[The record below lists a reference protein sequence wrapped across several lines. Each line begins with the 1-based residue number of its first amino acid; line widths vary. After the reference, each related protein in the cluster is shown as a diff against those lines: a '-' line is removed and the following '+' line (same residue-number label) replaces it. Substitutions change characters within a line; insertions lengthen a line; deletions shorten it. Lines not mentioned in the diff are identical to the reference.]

1 MISVRYGVTGWSGT
15 SSSVFFYGSR
25 SFVSR
30 RRSLLIGGS
39 LRIQF
44 AGFDNGPLFLAF
56 EHADLVF
63 ELNDL
68 LLLKLHRFDELRND
82 TEQLLNQRS
91 LFRLR
96 DIRQSQFHWRRT

>member
-1 MISVRYGVTGWSGT
+1 MFGDYQFT
-15 SSSVFFYGSR
+15 
-25 SFVSR
+25 
-30 RRSLLIGGS
+30 RSLSVNLPFPT
-39 LRIQF
+39 LARRTF
-44 AGFDNGPLFLAF
+44 NNGPLFLAF

-96 DIRQSQFHWRRT
+96 DIRQSQFHWRRTR

>member
-1 MISVRYGVTGWSGT
+1 MPIVVCLG
-15 SSSVFFYGSR
+15 
-25 SFVSR
+25 
-30 RRSLLIGGS
+30 
-39 LRIQF
+39 IQF

-56 EHADLVF
+56 EHTDLVF

-96 DIRQSQFHWRRT
+96 DIRQSQFHWRRTR